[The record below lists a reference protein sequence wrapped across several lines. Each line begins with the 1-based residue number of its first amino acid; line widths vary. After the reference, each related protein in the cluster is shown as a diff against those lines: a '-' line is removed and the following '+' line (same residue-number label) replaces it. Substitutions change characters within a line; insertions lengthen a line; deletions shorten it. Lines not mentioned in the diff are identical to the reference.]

1 MRHSVSTTALRAI
14 LVMAI
19 AMVISPA
26 HLNAQ
31 DNAEQWDQFKEHDGQ
46 SALVIDHA
54 PLTAII
60 KAIAVRDAGSNKL
73 AFSALTGKTL
83 DYLRLYIRF
92 LEQIPVST
100 LNRNEQLAY
109 WLNLHNAAVLEHL
122 AANKKLQRRVK
133 RERGEPTNPGKS
145 WSVLRFTVEGK
156 KLSLNDIEQHVL
168 LANWQDPLVLYGLCY
183 GVRGSS
189 VLQGEA
195 FSGKTVKAQLAAA
208 AKEFINDSKK
218 IRVKRGKVEVST
230 LHIWNQQALF
240 NSDPALLIDHIK
252 TYANDKLIAK
262 LEGVSELG
270 KDRFRWGSVA
280 YIPRQQNFSTSDF
293 GSARGGAGS

>member
-1 MRHSVSTTALRAI
+1 M
-14 LVMAI
+14 
-19 AMVISPA
+19 
-26 HLNAQ
+26 
-31 DNAEQWDQFKEHDGQ
+31 
-46 SALVIDHA
+46 
-54 PLTAII
+54 
-60 KAIAVRDAGSNKL
+60 
-73 AFSALTGKTL
+73 
-83 DYLRLYIRF
+83 
-92 LEQIPVST
+92 
-100 LNRNEQLAY
+100 
-109 WLNLHNAAVLEHL
+109 
-122 AANKKLQRRVK
+122 
-133 RERGEPTNPGKS
+133 
-145 WSVLRFTVEGK
+145 
-156 KLSLNDIEQHVL
+156 
-168 LANWQDPLVLYGLCY
+168 
-183 GVRGSS
+183 RGSS

-230 LHIWNQQALF
+230 LHIWNQQTLF

-252 TYANDKLIAK
+252 TYENDKLIAK